1 MNTKLHLVFSIT
13 ILFLSFYGSAQTNYW
28 EREVSRASVVVKSLP
43 QLDMDRA
50 VMFSLKEAEFSRELP
65 TKKTDKQASKVVYFP
80 NEKGEL
86 EGFQVVE
93 KSVLSPE
100 LAVRYPE
107 IKSYVGVGLSHPED
121 RIRFSVS
128 HKGIQS
134 MIVHGNSE
142 KTTFMQK
149 ASEGGSAYVVYSN
162 EMSAA
167 SKAEFI
173 CNTTA
178 VMEKNGSGVTQ
189 KLVDD
194 QQLRKFRLAVS
205 ATGEYTVY
213 HGGTKADAL
222 AAINATV
229 TRINEVMETDLGVSL
244 ELVANNDLVIYTDAA
259 TDPYNGN
266 LNNQVQNTLTAN
278 IGEANYDVGH
288 LFHKDANSGN
298 AGFIGAVCQNNKKGS
313 GYSSAVNPEGDL
325 FDLDFVAHEMGHQ
338 FGANHTWSFE
348 SEGTGVQAE
357 PGSGST
363 IMGYAGIA
371 EANNVASSGDD
382 YYHYYSIFQI
392 TEYLKTTSC
401 AQIITRSNATPVIA
415 PIGDF
420 VIPKSTAFVLT
431 GSATDADAGDV
442 LTYAWEQIDDGVVT
456 NLTFGPTNPS
466 GANFRSLKPTTDPKR
481 YFPKLSRV
489 MQGRLT
495 QVNPSVNSAWET
507 VSDVE
512 RELNFALTVRDNAAG
527 GGQVNAE
534 LTKVDVVNS
543 AGPFVVT
550 SQTTNEVYQ
559 AGTVQEIT
567 WNVANTNT
575 APVNASTV
583 DIFLSTDGGQ
593 TFPMVLANDVPN
605 DGLHP
610 VLLPGNATPTARI
623 MVKAHDN
630 IFFAVNAANFSIQAA
645 PIVMEFGTLN
655 YETCQPND
663 WFIPFTYRTY
673 LGFNEEVT
681 FSASGVPG
689 VLSTNF
695 TPATATADNTPVT
708 LTFGNSGSLPEGSY
722 PIDIVATASG
732 GTSSQ
737 VQILLK
743 VYDAS
748 FPDVPLISPTDGVIG
763 VGLAPTLTWQNGDAY
778 TSYDVEVA
786 TDASF
791 VDLVDTKTV
800 IFNSYIPSGL
810 QQDTT
815 YYWRVKPRNS
825 CGEGT
830 FGPAFSFTTK
840 QINCK
845 SFVANGLPAAI
856 TSVGTP
862 VVTSKISF
870 IEDLPIADINV
881 NLDISHTY
889 LEDLVITLISPA
901 GTKVVLTSSSC
912 GSLRN
917 INATFDDDASPFSC
931 MNNPAISGVVKPLGS
946 LAAFNGESLFGEW
959 TLEIRDNAPSD
970 GGSLNAFSLD
980 VCVEGA
986 FRPDAD
992 EDGVFDDG
1000 DDLCLGTPKGF
1011 EVDVNGCAIYRLP
1024 KDNFLVEVQS
1034 ESCRN
1039 NNDGSIVITA
1049 KEALDYSITVVGNG
1063 INEADNFTA
1072 LYNLDTLPAG
1082 TFQVCIV
1089 GSSGTITYE
1098 EYCFEIVVA
1107 EPVPLS
1113 VFAKITTDGR
1123 QVELNLAGSNLYNIE
1138 LNGEVQQ
1145 TTKSEITLDLKNGL
1159 NTLKIYTNIPC
1170 QGVYEEDLFVADK
1183 AILYPNPVEDSATL
1197 FFGAMVERV
1206 FVQVYNVQGTLV
1218 MKRMQRVGD
1227 REMHLDFT
1235 GLSTGVYILKY
1246 DAGTNRGAFKV
1257 IKR

>member
-28 EREVSRASVVVKSLP
+28 EREASRAPVSAKSLP
-43 QLDMDRA
+43 QLDMEKA
-50 VMFSLKEAEFSRELP
+50 AMFSLRETEFHKQLP
-65 TKKTDKQASKVVYFP
+65 AKKRGMPSKIVYFP

-86 EGFQVVE
+86 EGFKVVE
-93 KSVLSPE
+93 KSIMSPE
-100 LAVRYPE
+100 LAAKYPQ
-107 IKSYVGVGLSHPED
+107 IKSFVGQGLSHPED

-128 HKGIQS
+128 HKGVQS
-134 MIVHGNSE
+134 MIVHGGSN

-149 ASEGGSAYVVYSN
+149 ASTDGNDYVVYSN
-162 EMSAA
+162 EMNAA

-173 CNTTA
+173 CNTA
-178 VMEKNGSGVTQ
+178 AILEKNGSGFTQ

-194 QQLRKFRLAVS
+194 QQLRKYRLAIS

-222 AAINATV
+222 SAINATV
-229 TRINEVMETDLGVSL
+229 TRINEVMETDLGVTL
-244 ELVANNDLVIYTDAA
+244 ELIANNDLVIYTDAA

-266 LNNQVQNTLTAN
+266 LNNQVQNTLTTN

-288 LFHKDANSGN
+288 LFHKDSNSGN
-298 AGFIGAVCQNNKKGS
+298 AGFIGSVCQNNKKGS

-325 FDLDFVAHEMGHQ
+325 FDLDFVAHELGHQ

-371 EANNVASSGDD
+371 EANNVASNGDD

-392 TEYLKTTSC
+392 IEYLKTTSC
-401 AQIITRSNATPVIA
+401 AEIIPLTNATPTIA
-415 PIGDF
+415 PIGDY

-431 GSATDADAGDV
+431 GSASDADVADV
-442 LTYAWEQIDDGVVT
+442 LTYTWEQIDDGVVT
-456 NLTFGPTNPS
+456 NVTFGPTNPS

-489 MQGRLT
+489 IQGNLK
-495 QVNPSVNSAWET
+495 QVNPTINSAWET
-507 VSDVE
+507 VSDVA
-512 RELNFALTVRDNAAG
+512 REMNFALTVRDNAVG

-534 LTKVDVVNS
+534 LVKVEVVNN
-543 AGPFVVT
+543 AGPFILT
-550 SQTTNEVYQ
+550 SQASNEVYD
-559 AGTVQEIT
+559 AGSVQDVT
-567 WNVANTNT
+567 WDVANTNT
-575 APVNASTV
+575 APVNANTV
-583 DIFLSTDGGQ
+583 DILLSTNGGL
-593 TFPMVLANDVPN
+593 TFPIVLASDVPN

-610 VLLPGNATPTARI
+610 ILLPGNATVSARI

-630 IFFAVNAANFSIQAA
+630 IFFAVNSSNFTIQAS
-645 PIVMEFGTLN
+645 PIVLEFGQLEF
-655 YETCQPND
+655 ETCQPLD
-663 WFIPFTYRTY
+663 WVIPFTYRTY

-681 FSASGVPG
+681 FNTSGVPG
-689 VLSTNF
+689 VLGTNF
-695 TPATATADNTPVT
+695 SPGTATADNTTAT
-708 LTFGNSGSLPEGSY
+708 LTLSNTGSLPEGIY
-722 PIDIVATASG
+722 PIDVIASSAG

-737 VQILLK
+737 VQLLLK
-743 VYDAS
+743 VYDAT
-748 FPDVPLISPTDGVIG
+748 FPDVTLISPSDGLVG
-763 VGLAPTLTWQNGDAY
+763 VSLAPQLTWQNDDAY
-778 TSYDVEVA
+778 DSYDIEVA

-791 VDLVDTKTV
+791 VNIVDTKTV
-800 IFNSYIPSGL
+800 IFNNYIPAAL

-830 FGPAFSFTTK
+830 FGSAFSFTTK
-840 QINCK
+840 QINCQ
-845 SFVANGLPAAI
+845 SFEANGLPISI

-870 IEDLPIADINV
+870 FEDLPVADVNI
-881 NLDISHTY
+881 NLDITHTY
-889 LEDLVITLISPA
+889 LEDLVISLISPA

-917 INATFDDDASPFSC
+917 INATFDDDGSPFTC
-931 MNNPAISGVVKPLGS
+931 MNNPAISGVVRPLGS
-946 LAAFNGESLFGEW
+946 LSSFNGESLLGEW

-980 VCVEGA
+980 ICVEGA

-1000 DDLCLGTPKGF
+1000 DDLCLGTPKGL

-1024 KDNFLVEVQS
+1024 KDNFLVEIQS

-1039 NNDGSIVITA
+1039 NNDGAINITA
-1049 KEALDYSITVVGNG
+1049 EQTLDYAITIVGNG
-1063 INEADNFTA
+1063 INEADNFTTTYGLA
-1072 LYNLDTLPAG
+1072 TLPAG

-1089 GSSGTITYE
+1089 GASDTVTYE
-1098 EYCFEIVVA
+1098 EYCFEVVVA
-1107 EPVPLS
+1107 EPDPLS
-1113 VFAKITTDGR
+1113 VYSKISADGT
-1123 QVELNLAGSNLYNIE
+1123 QVTLDLEGSELYSIE
-1138 LNGEVQQ
+1138 LNGVVQQ
-1145 TTKSEITLDLKNGL
+1145 TSKSEVTLDLKNGT
-1159 NTLKIYTNIPC
+1159 NILKVFTNIPC
-1170 QGVYEEDLFVADK
+1170 QGVYEEELFVA
-1183 AILYPNPVEDSATL
+1183 ANAVLYPNPVVDRATL
-1197 FFGAMVERV
+1197 FFGAVMERATV
-1206 FVQVYNVQGTLV
+1206 RIYSLDGTLV
-1218 MKRMQRVGD
+1218 QAVDQEVVGRQMQIDLSG
-1227 REMHLDFT
+1227 LAT
-1235 GLSTGVYILKY
+1235 GIYILTY
-1246 DAGTNRGAFKV
+1246 DSAKSKGTYKV
-1257 IKR
+1257 IKK